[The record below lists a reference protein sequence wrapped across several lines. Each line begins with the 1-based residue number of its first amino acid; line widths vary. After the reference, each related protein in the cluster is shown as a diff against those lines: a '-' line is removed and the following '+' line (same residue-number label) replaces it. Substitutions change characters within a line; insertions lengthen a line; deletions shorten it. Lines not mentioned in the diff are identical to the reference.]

1 MNKSMKVRAIYHEL
15 KNTVGNK
22 KSDFEIIECAGSLVE
37 LFSIDESLP
46 NTSFRTGGTP
56 FENRQLSSVYA
67 DGGWRVFW
75 HELYRGDELFN
86 RDEWETIDPFLA
98 TQNMEDILCQL

>member
-1 MNKSMKVRAIYHEL
+1 MNKSMKLKGVFNEL
-15 KNTVGNK
+15 KNTLGEK
-22 KSDFEIIECAGSLVE
+22 KSDLEILKCAGSLVE

-46 NTSFRTGGTP
+46 KTSYRTGWTP
-56 FENRQLSSVYA
+56 FENRELSSVYA

-86 RDEWETIDPFLA
+86 TDEWETKGRFF
-98 TQNMEDILCQL
+98 EDQMIEEILWQQ

>member
-1 MNKSMKVRAIYHEL
+1 MHKSMKVRAIYNEL
-15 KNTVGNK
+15 KNTVGD
-22 KSDFEIIECAGSLVE
+22 KSSDLEILKCAGSLVE

-46 NTSFRTGGTP
+46 KTSFRTGGTP

-86 RDEWETIDPFLA
+86 RDEWELIDPVFGD
-98 TQNMEDILCQL
+98 QIMEEILWQ